1 MIIVTACRCL
11 VLLRRRGVGVLRSGG
26 CGVGILLSRLRLRWY
41 ILRIYGRF
49 LILDRRYLMSANR
62 ANRVVFGVK
71 AAVCTFH
78 KITSRNLY

>member
-1 MIIVTACRCL
+1 
-11 VLLRRRGVGVLRSGG
+11 
-26 CGVGILLSRLRLRWY
+26 
-41 ILRIYGRF
+41 
-49 LILDRRYLMSANR
+49 LDRRYLMSANR